1 MREKLRALRAAL
13 GLSQA
18 TFAEKIGLKQ
28 KAIAD
33 VETGRNKLT
42 TRNFDNICRAFNVN
56 PDWLRDG
63 VGEMF
68 LPEIEKSAL
77 DLFAEENNLTAA
89 DVEFISTFANLPLE
103 SRAIITAWLET
114 FAANVKAENE

>member
-18 TFAEKIGLKQ
+18 AFAGKIGLKQ

-56 PDWLRDG
+56 PDWLRNG

-77 DLFAEENNLTAA
+77 DLFAEEKNLTAA
-89 DVEFISTFANLPLE
+89 DVAFISTFAGLPLE
-103 SRAIITAWLET
+103 SRAIITAWLEN
-114 FAANVKAENE
+114 FAANVEVESD